1 MVVIKL
7 ASPTRAVKPNSRN
20 LQSTEDQQLVF
31 WISERWMLSSTQPS
45 VAMKTRTPMVVNN
58 PGCFLQQQRLR
69 PKFQIEL
76 APWFTP
82 LAKRREFND
91 RASENNR
98 GMSLR
103 REGDFEISYWR
114 EAPLSNR
121 IVASQNHKVKW
132 KFELFWK
139 NLKKVKMLLYYERF
153 LFPQSKGKD
162 S

>member
-1 MVVIKL
+1 MVIIKL
-7 ASPTRAVKPNSRN
+7 ASSTRTMKPNSRN

-45 VAMKTRTPMVVNN
+45 VAMKTWTPRVVNN
-58 PGCFLQQQRLR
+58 PVCFLQQQRLR

-76 APWFTP
+76 APWFIP
-82 LAKRREFND
+82 LAKRREFSD
-91 RASENNR
+91 RASDYNR
-98 GMSLR
+98 GMSPR

-121 IVASQNHKVKW
+121 ITASQNHKVKW

-139 NLKKVKMLLYYERF
+139 NLKKVKMLLY
-153 LFPQSKGKD
+153 
-162 S
+162 